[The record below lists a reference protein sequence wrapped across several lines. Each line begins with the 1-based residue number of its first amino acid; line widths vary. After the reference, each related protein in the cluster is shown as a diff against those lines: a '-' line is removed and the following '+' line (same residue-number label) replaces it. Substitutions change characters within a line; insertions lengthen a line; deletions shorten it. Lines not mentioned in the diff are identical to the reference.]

1 MLRRGARRGRV
12 EARAE
17 KGSRVRLCYWV
28 CFACL
33 RIECTSDLVT
43 RVEHTHEAGVANL
56 QPCHSEAEARQV
68 KRSFR
73 ERRA

>member
-1 MLRRGARRGRV
+1 M
-12 EARAE
+12 
-17 KGSRVRLCYWV
+17 RLCYWV